1 MTGGGWYDPALIFY
15 FFNLPQINPFL
26 TFNLLVFNV
35 FFSPEC
41 WKDWFLSMSYTLTFF
56 FENNPNHDGGGD
68 DKSLPFQLLICWS
81 LMFTLVQSA
90 EKIDFC
96 LWQKF
101 IFIIT
106 IGGGGWYDPFNPDQK
121 RN

>member
-1 MTGGGWYDPALIFY
+1 MLSLVQSAEKIDFCLCLI
-15 FFNLPQINPFL
+15 PWH
-26 TFNLLVFNV
+26 
-35 FFSPEC
+35 FFS
-41 WKDWFLSMSYTLTFF
+41 KTTLTMT
-56 FENNPNHDGGGD
+56 GGD
-68 DKSLPFQLLICWS
+68 DKSLPFQLLVCWS

-106 IGGGGWYDPFNPDQK
+106 IGGGMIWPV
-121 RN
+121 